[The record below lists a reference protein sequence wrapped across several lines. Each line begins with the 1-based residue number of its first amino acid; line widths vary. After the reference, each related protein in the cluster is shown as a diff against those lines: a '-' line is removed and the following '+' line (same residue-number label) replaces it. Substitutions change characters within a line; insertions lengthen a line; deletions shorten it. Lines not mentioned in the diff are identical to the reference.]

1 MRRVLSVLMFV
12 LLAVACR
19 PPEREAPSADKG
31 KAAAPAPAAGRQ
43 LSDSERAAMLAA
55 LGNEQAGGHK
65 IWFAVSPG
73 DAEAVALKN
82 AFEAVF
88 KQAGWTTETQPITG
102 MVLKPGLSFLV
113 AAEETPPYVATAQQA
128 LGATSY
134 DFKAGIGYGAYYAE
148 RKKAD
153 PKWPGI
159 PLADGQDFVVVIGP
173 RAPAS

>member
-1 MRRVLSVLMFV
+1 VVAVTVGSVTESGGEFV
-12 LLAVACR
+12 AG
-19 PPEREAPSADKG
+19 SAT
-31 KAAAPAPAAGRQ
+31 
-43 LSDSERAAMLAA
+43 
-55 LGNEQAGGHK
+55 GGA
-65 IWFAVSPG
+65 IWFAVTPG
-73 DAEAVALKN
+73 DAEAVALKD

-173 RAPAS
+173 RPPAS